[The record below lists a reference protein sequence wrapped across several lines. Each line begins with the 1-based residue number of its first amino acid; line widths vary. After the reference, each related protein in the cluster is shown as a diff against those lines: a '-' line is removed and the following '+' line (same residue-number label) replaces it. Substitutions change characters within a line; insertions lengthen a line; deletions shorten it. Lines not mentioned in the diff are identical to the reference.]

1 MENGNQLA
9 GGGVSILVLLV
20 VLGTSVWVYFDATKI
35 GLRKTGEKA
44 KTGKF
49 HVDMG
54 PVGWMVCCLLLWIV
68 AFPAY
73 ILLRPGY
80 TRKFQPVRE
89 SASPIPCSPQ
99 ANQLRDFDEQLRK
112 LAKLKSEGLVSEEE
126 FGLKKKEL
134 LGL

>member
-1 MENGNQLA
+1 MEYW
-9 GGGVSILVLLV
+9 VLLL

-35 GLRKTGEKA
+35 GVKRTGEKA
-44 KTGKF
+44 QTGKF

-73 ILLRPGY
+73 IILRPKFL
-80 TRKFQPVRE
+80 TKFQP
-89 SASPIPCSPQ
+89 
-99 ANQLRDFDEQLRK
+99 LRPPAPAVATSTVMQPPPDFDDQLRK
-112 LAKLKSEGLVSEEE
+112 LAKLKSEGLINDEE
-126 FGLKKKEL
+126 FNARKKAL